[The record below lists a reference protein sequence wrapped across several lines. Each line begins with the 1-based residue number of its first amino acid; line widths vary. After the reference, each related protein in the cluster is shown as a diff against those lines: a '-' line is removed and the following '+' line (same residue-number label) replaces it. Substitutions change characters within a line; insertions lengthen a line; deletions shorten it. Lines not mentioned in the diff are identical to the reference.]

1 MLNGKRF
8 TYIHILYQKN
18 CAVNFAKMRTCFC
31 HAGMYLRRHYHHR
44 RRRNIVSKDLAVH
57 IYNAPAKSGDGK
69 ITFPQIHGF
78 LHDIRMI
85 DDLLIT
91 I

>member
-31 HAGMYLRRHYHHR
+31 HAGRHGIYAFGLLRVVVVGYLTG
-44 RRRNIVSKDLAVH
+44 V
-57 IYNAPAKSGDGK
+57 PAYQHS
-69 ITFPQIHGF
+69 
-78 LHDIRMI
+78 
-85 DDLLIT
+85 LL
-91 I
+91 